1 MTTRTLCK
9 HCGHEWETRSVRL
22 YTTCPTCL
30 YKVRVILRPDK
41 SASARAIAP
50 VSAPPKPPTLEDLRK
65 ILREQM
71 PTLRERYGVLS
82 LAVFGSRVREDYR
95 RDSDL
100 DLLVEF
106 DDRSLSLLDFIGV
119 ELELSDLL
127 GVKVDLVE
135 RRVLK
140 PAIGQRILAE
150 AVPV

>member
-1 MTTRTLCK
+1 M
-9 HCGHEWETRSVRL
+9 G
-22 YTTCPTCL
+22 
-30 YKVRVILRPDK
+30 D
-41 SASARAIAP
+41 A
-50 VSAPPKPPTLEDLRK
+50 
-65 ILREQM
+65 LREALHDL
-71 PTLRERYGVLS
+71 PDLS
-82 LAVFGSRVREDYR
+82 LQGSRHPASRQVCKRQGDRPGVGAAETSDPGGSPENSSRADAHVAGAVRGTFFAVFGSRVREDYR